1 MCGSSA
7 ERVPQAAE
15 EGSGVGRSRCV
26 TNFAGMKKFLITL
39 IIAVCASLAS
49 AQTQHEYASIE
60 FSPAIRKLGIFGT
73 SMPSKVV
80 DLKVVH
86 MDKRELDI
94 LTFFQEVQDLEKQG
108 WEVFSNDVVA
118 LDKGIHMYVWTLR
131 KPKP

>member
-1 MCGSSA
+1 
-7 ERVPQAAE
+7 
-15 EGSGVGRSRCV
+15 
-26 TNFAGMKKFLITL
+26 MKKFLVTL
-39 IIAVCASLAS
+39 VIAACASLAS
-49 AQTQHEYASIE
+49 AQSVHEYASIE

-94 LTFFQEVQDLEKQG
+94 LTFFQEVQDMEKQG